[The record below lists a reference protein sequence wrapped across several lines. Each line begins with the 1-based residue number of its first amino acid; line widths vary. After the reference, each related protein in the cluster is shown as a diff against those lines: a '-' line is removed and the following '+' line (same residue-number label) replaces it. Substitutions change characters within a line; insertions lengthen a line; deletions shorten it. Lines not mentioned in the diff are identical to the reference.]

1 MCILQSASRS
11 KLHLVL
17 KGMSTSGFPYTEF
30 FFPGNMT
37 GLQIDG
43 GFVSLCLVVFGF
55 FLMYHEGGKVT
66 MGNLL

>member
-1 MCILQSASRS
+1 MGSLILI
-11 KLHLVL
+11 
-17 KGMSTSGFPYTEF
+17 F

-43 GFVSLCLVVFGF
+43 GFISSCLVVFGS
-55 FLMYHEGGKVT
+55 FLMYHEGEKVT